1 MKRTL
6 YILTVCMLVV
16 SCLGFNETGPD
27 EMTVP
32 EVKSFTVD
40 DNGGS
45 LVFTLTSSVDK
56 KVLGRINECGFYYGK
71 DRDMSDAERV
81 VCKVTGTEFSADIA
95 LHEYGETFYAASFV
109 TSGAGTHEMTSE
121 AKEMTLGELKDYV
134 ELETP
139 DLLSYDRNS
148 ARVEVSFE
156 AAEGVVVTEYG
167 ICYADFADPKLSDNS
182 SEAVE
187 GVVSVDGLEPGKAY
201 HMCPYLKDGE
211 HVVYG
216 KSVPL
221 AVYGLPVVVTAENPE
236 KNTDSAVLCGEVQD
250 DCGKKVTERGFLW
263 RADAVQ
269 SLDPESD
276 NKVKAG
282 SGLGPFSATIEEL
295 EPNRNYSFC
304 AYAVNEE
311 GMAFGEVVR
320 FTTGV
325 AMPVHG
331 LPEVVDITPFKAVF
345 HGNVLSDGGE
355 TPSEFGFFW
364 GSDKNVDKKI
374 VCTGEDFMYKVEGLQ
389 RNTVYYVKSY
399 SINSK
404 GTAYSDLLEF
414 RTLPELPEVST
425 GQVSGIF
432 EYGAV
437 CGGTIIDDGGA
448 EILDKGICY
457 SAGTE
462 FSSATKISS
471 GRGLAAF
478 TCTVDG
484 LDPNKTYYVCAY
496 AENSAGISY
505 GEQMSFTTETAL
517 AELSVTVVTDVTS
530 STAALRSSVLDEGG
544 ENPYKVG
551 FYYSE
556 SENAEA
562 AFSQKVIC
570 MLDDDS
576 FCAVIS
582 GLTRS
587 TRYYVRPYAV
597 NSAGETVG
605 ETVVFTT
612 LAEMPAVETA
622 EVTQV
627 KDITAVGGGTVLDD
641 GGGEILA
648 KGVVW
653 DVEPD
658 PTISLA
664 TKTDEGKGAGEF
676 VSNISGLRFSTRYY
690 VRAYVTNSAGTAY
703 GQTRE
708 FVTMDKDL
716 SAAGTANCY
725 IVSESGLYRFHPVK
739 GNGSE
744 SVGEIK
750 SVSVLWESYGNSTL
764 PKVGALVYDATY
776 EEGYICFKVPEKYHT
791 GNALIAAKDA
801 RGEILWSWHIWL
813 TDMPDECVYAN
824 DAGILMDRNLGAT
837 SATAGDVGTWG
848 LLYQWG
854 RKDPFLGAVGNSS
867 SYDMAQSTGEWTKNR
882 VTTATADKGTIEYTI
897 KHPTE
902 FLYNLESSDWQWKT
916 PSDKSR
922 WSPDKTLY
930 DPCPRGW
937 RVPDSGIESPW
948 YVAGFQLQDFNSAYY
963 GMTFGTEMSSP
974 ATWYPVVAYIDFD
987 GRSIWPGAN
996 PHAYYW
1002 TNIIR
1007 EAFYFSEHDLE
1018 VGESYMST
1026 TSVCEAHPVRCMKDM

>member
-1 MKRTL
+1 MKNIL
-6 YILTVCMLVV
+6 YILAVILLAV
-16 SCLGFNETGPD
+16 SCMGLNETGPD

-81 VCKVTGTEFSADIA
+81 VCKVADTEFSADIA
-95 LHEYGETFYAASFV
+95 LHEYGETFYAVSFV

-148 ARVEVSFE
+148 ARVEVSYE

-236 KNTDSAVLCGEVQD
+236 KDTDSAVLCGEVQD

-374 VCTGEDFMYKVEGLQ
+374 VCTGEDFMYEVEGLQ

-544 ENPYKVG
+544 ENPYEVG

-556 SENAEA
+556 SENVEAVLHWWNWLSKDQETKNIAWGGLEYFEVIDGKYYEKKAADRPEGYVAQAYGMHNYCPALLPGERAATDNSKPPTSVRMEFIEENKHLTNQEGFPIAFGDAAAAEER
-562 AFSQKVIC
+562 AFMETELFAYIQTFTANAIANGVTDASWDQHLKDLKTVQ
-570 MLDDDS
+570 
-576 FCAVIS
+576 
-582 GLTRS
+582 
-587 TRYYVRPYAV
+587 YYDWLQWYQDFVDEV
-597 NSAGETVG
+597 NS
-605 ETVVFTT
+605 
-612 LAEMPAVETA
+612 
-622 EVTQV
+622 
-627 KDITAVGGGTVLDD
+627 
-641 GGGEILA
+641 
-648 KGVVW
+648 
-653 DVEPD
+653 
-658 PTISLA
+658 
-664 TKTDEGKGAGEF
+664 
-676 VSNISGLRFSTRYY
+676 R
-690 VRAYVTNSAGTAY
+690 
-703 GQTRE
+703 
-708 FVTMDKDL
+708 
-716 SAAGTANCY
+716 
-725 IVSESGLYRFHPVK
+725 
-739 GNGSE
+739 
-744 SVGEIK
+744 
-750 SVSVLWESYGNSTL
+750 
-764 PKVGALVYDATY
+764 
-776 EEGYICFKVPEKYHT
+776 
-791 GNALIAAKDA
+791 
-801 RGEILWSWHIWL
+801 
-813 TDMPDECVYAN
+813 
-824 DAGILMDRNLGAT
+824 
-837 SATAGDVGTWG
+837 
-848 LLYQWG
+848 
-854 RKDPFLGAVGNSS
+854 
-867 SYDMAQSTGEWTKNR
+867 
-882 VTTATADKGTIEYTI
+882 
-897 KHPTE
+897 
-902 FLYNLESSDWQWKT
+902 
-916 PSDKSR
+916 
-922 WSPDKTLY
+922 
-930 DPCPRGW
+930 
-937 RVPDSGIESPW
+937 
-948 YVAGFQLQDFNSAYY
+948 
-963 GMTFGTEMSSP
+963 
-974 ATWYPVVAYIDFD
+974 
-987 GRSIWPGAN
+987 
-996 PHAYYW
+996 
-1002 TNIIR
+1002 
-1007 EAFYFSEHDLE
+1007 
-1018 VGESYMST
+1018 
-1026 TSVCEAHPVRCMKDM
+1026 